1 MRTNFLATL
10 LALLCLVLGPAYA
23 ADKDVGIVLL
33 HGKWDRQPTNVQG
46 LARRLAAEGFQVTA
60 PIMPWSANREYDV
73 PYPQAI
79 SEIEAAAKGLR
90 DKGVKRIVVGGLSF
104 GANAALAYAG
114 TGKPVDAIFL
124 LSPGHT
130 PYGGRMRAAVEPSV
144 AKAKDMIKSGAA
156 GDRASFG
163 DLNQGQSKQVRAS
176 AESYLS
182 YFDPEGLAAMPKSAA
197 AIPGAIP
204 IYMVVGSADPI
215 SSVAEETIFA
225 RAPKHER
232 SVFTVVSADHIG
244 ITTVIPPALI
254 AWLRSL
260 AY

>member
-1 MRTNFLATL
+1 
-10 LALLCLVLGPAYA
+10 
-23 ADKDVGIVLL
+23 
-33 HGKWDRQPTNVQG
+33 
-46 LARRLAAEGFQVTA
+46 
-60 PIMPWSANREYDV
+60 
-73 PYPQAI
+73 
-79 SEIEAAAKGLR
+79 
-90 DKGVKRIVVGGLSF
+90 
-104 GANAALAYAG
+104 
-114 TGKPVDAIFL
+114 
-124 LSPGHT
+124 
-130 PYGGRMRAAVEPSV
+130 
-144 AKAKDMIKSGAA
+144 
-156 GDRASFG
+156 
-163 DLNQGQSKQVRAS
+163 
-176 AESYLS
+176 
-182 YFDPEGLAAMPKSAA
+182 MPKSAA